1 MSKATHRAYAAEFEA
16 AKDGLP
22 GRHLPWLE
30 ALRARGLERFV
41 EAGLPT
47 IRDETWKFTNL
58 RALARDVY
66 GLAPARSNGLA
77 TGDLAPHL
85 PAGLDCHR
93 LVFVNGRLRPDISDI
108 GALPEGVRLSG
119 LAALLDD
126 DPDLAE
132 EHLAGALAGDSPVA
146 LNAAFMADGAVLI
159 IGPGVALER
168 PVHLLFLAAGEDA
181 PAASH
186 PRNLIVAGPGSS
198 ATVIES
204 YAGLGDGPYWTNV
217 VTDIVVGR
225 DAAVRHVKLQDE
237 GVGAFH
243 LAATRARLAEG
254 ASYDSFV
261 AQTGARLAR
270 NEIAATLDGT
280 GADCRLSGVYLAR
293 RRQHFDNTT
302 VVDHAEPD
310 GYSNE
315 HYKGVLDDDA
325 HGVFQGKIIVRADAQ
340 KTDAHQLNKNL
351 LLSEGAQVDTKPE
364 LEINADDVQCSHGAA
379 TGKLDEEALFY
390 MRARGIEAP
399 EAQRMLV
406 AAFVGE
412 IVDTISPAPVKAH
425 VERAVAAWLAAGG
438 AS

>member
-1 MSKATHRAYAAEFEA
+1 MSKATHQAYAAEFEA

-22 GRHLPWLE
+22 GRGLPWLE

-47 IRDETWKFTNL
+47 IRDEAWKFTNL

-66 GLAPARSNGLA
+66 ALAPARENGIA
-77 TGDLAPHL
+77 ASDLGPWL
-85 PAGLDCHR
+85 PEGLDCHR
-93 LVFVNGRLRPDISDI
+93 LVFVNGRLRGDLSDP
-108 GALPEGVRLSG
+108 GALPDGVRLTG

-126 DPDLAE
+126 DPAVAE

-146 LNAAFMADGAVLI
+146 LNAAFMADGAVLTI
-159 IGPGVALER
+159 ERGVALER
-168 PVHLLFLAAGEDA
+168 PVHLLFLAAADET

-204 YAGLGDGPYWTNV
+204 YAGLAGGPYWTNV
-217 VTDIVVGR
+217 VSDIVVGR
-225 DAAVRHVKLQDE
+225 DAAIRHVKLQNE
-237 GVGAFH
+237 GAGAFH
-243 LAATRARLAEG
+243 LAATRVRLAQG
-254 ASYDSFV
+254 AAYDRFV

-270 NEIAATLDGT
+270 NEIAAILGGR

-293 RRQHFDNTT
+293 RRQHLDNTT

-315 HYKGVLDDDA
+315 HYKGVIDEDA
-325 HGVFQGKIIVRADAQ
+325 HGVFQGKIIVRAGAQ

-351 LLSEGAQVDTKPE
+351 LLSESAQVDTKPE
-364 LEINADDVQCSHGAA
+364 LEINADDVKCSHGAA
-379 TGKLDEEALFY
+379 TGKLDEDALFY
-390 MRARGIEAP
+390 MRTRGIEAP

-406 AAFVGE
+406 EAFVGE
-412 IVDTISPAPVKAH
+412 IIDTVSPTPVKAH
-425 VERAVAAWLAAGG
+425 LERAVAAWLAGGG